1 MNSETNSGENS
12 TLQMESDISPR
23 ISIPQLIQN
32 LTKLDRQVVS
42 REIVEHLEAKLMV
55 SEAKIAALQS
65 DLDAKE
71 DERKLYY
78 DKFKQY
84 GRENRELKKELA
96 EMETNR
102 KPKSSVS
109 KKTGEGK
116 VISQTPKRTETA
128 STSQA
133 APVASSE
140 PKLGISIAEI
150 RGLLE
155 PTVTS
160 STSQTPPA
168 AFQAKPVSSR
178 MTGLD
183 HPTKPKEPKTI
194 DPTDVPSANPPSNGQ
209 NATVVDTSQQNT
221 EATNVLPV
229 VSMVFYNIESGTMIE
244 KINFSFR
251 LPNQKKIY
259 L

>member
-12 TLQMESDISPR
+12 TIQMESDLSPR

-42 REIVEHLEAKLMV
+42 REIVEDLEAKLMV
-55 SEAKIAALQS
+55 AEAKIAALQS

-96 EMETNR
+96 EIEINQ
-102 KPKSSVS
+102 
-109 KKTGEGK
+109 TGKAK
-116 VISQTPKRTETA
+116 VIPQTSKRTEIA

-133 APVASSE
+133 APVASSV

-168 AFQAKPVSSR
+168 AFQAKPKSSG
-178 MTGLD
+178 MSGLN
-183 HPTKPKEPKTI
+183 HPTKSKEPKTI
-194 DPTDVPSANPPSNGQ
+194 YPTDVPSANPPLPSNGQ
-209 NATVVDTSQQNT
+209 NATVVDTSQLNT
-221 EATNVLPV
+221 EATNVPPV
-229 VSMVFYNIESGTMIE
+229 VSMVFFITLNRE
-244 KINFSFR
+244 
-251 LPNQKKIY
+251 Q
-259 L
+259 

>member
-12 TLQMESDISPR
+12 GTLQMESDISPR
-23 ISIPQLIQN
+23 ISISQLIQN
-32 LTKLDRQVVS
+32 AIKTVEDLTELDRQVVS
-42 REIVEHLEAKLMV
+42 RDIVEDLEAKLMV
-55 SEAKIAALQS
+55 AEAKIAALQS

-84 GRENRELKKELA
+84 GRENRELKTKLA
-96 EMETNR
+96 KIETNR
-102 KPKSSVS
+102 KPKFSVS
-109 KKTGEGK
+109 TMTDKAK
-116 VISQTPKRTETA
+116 VISQTSKRTEIA

-133 APVASSE
+133 APVAPSV
-140 PKLGISIAEI
+140 PKLGITIAEI

-160 STSQTPPA
+160 SS
-168 AFQAKPVSSR
+168 K
-178 MTGLD
+178 D

-194 DPTDVPSANPPSNGQ
+194 DPTDVPSANPPLPSNGQ

-221 EATNVLPV
+221 EATNVPPV
-229 VSMVFYNIESGTMIE
+229 VSMVF
-244 KINFSFR
+244 
-251 LPNQKKIY
+251 L
-259 L
+259 